1 MTGQSIITY
10 IPNINTFNE
19 YLLNNPGI
27 IIIKFGA
34 NWCDPCV
41 RIDNLVRDSMKKMP
55 IRVQNMILNI
65 DESFELYNFFKNKRM
80 VNGIP
85 ALLCFYKGN
94 NTYIPDDSVS
104 GANVNQITSFFA
116 RCYTK
121 ITM

>member
-34 NWCDPCV
+34 DWCDPCV

>member
-34 NWCDPCV
+34 DWCDPCV

-94 NTYIPDDSVS
+94 NTYIPDNSVS

>member
-34 NWCDPCV
+34 NWCVPCV
-41 RIDNLVRDSMKKMP
+41 RIDNLVRDSMKKMH

-104 GANVNQITSFFA
+104 GANVNQITSFFD